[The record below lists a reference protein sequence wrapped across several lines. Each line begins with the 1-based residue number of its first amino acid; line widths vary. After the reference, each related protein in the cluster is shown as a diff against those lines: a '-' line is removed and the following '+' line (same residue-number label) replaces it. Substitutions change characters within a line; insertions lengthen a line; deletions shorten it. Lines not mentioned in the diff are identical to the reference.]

1 MKKKNNLFLRG
12 VQGVKIEKAPPSEMP
27 PFFWKVIHPL
37 AATLISCLPSR
48 IARALFLAG
57 GSENSDTHVVAKNP
71 TTHIAVE
78 TMYTYPHRRAAG
90 KTSFSDDLWERYL
103 YNAIDVRNRL
113 RLVEQELQHLILLIA
128 KQSIPVRP
136 VRIVS
141 VGCGSARAVIESIA
155 SLNGRVRVDLSLI
168 DISRN
173 ALTFAEVL
181 ASQFGINPSTY
192 RDFAQNIAKYSLN
205 GRPHIVEMVG
215 LLDYLAD
222 KETVSLVSEIFKNLV
237 PGGYL
242 VTCNIVSNFEQG
254 FVTKGIGWKMIYRRP
269 EELAQLLIEAGFPPS
284 NIRLILTPLGIHCLA
299 ICQKKPEEVA

>member
-1 MKKKNNLFLRG
+1 MKRNNLFL
-12 VQGVKIEKAPPSEMP
+12 QGVKIEKAPPSEMP
-27 PFFWKVIHPL
+27 PFFWKVLHPL
-37 AATLISCLPSR
+37 VATFLSWLPPK
-48 IARALFLAG
+48 IAQALFLAG

-78 TMYTYPHRRAAG
+78 TMYTYPHRHAAG
-90 KTSFSDDLWERYL
+90 NTSFSDDLWERYL

-128 KQSIPVRP
+128 KQSIPVR
-136 VRIVS
+136 VVS

-173 ALTFAEVL
+173 ALTFAEIL
-181 ASQFGINPSTY
+181 ASQLGINPSTY

-205 GRPHIVEMVG
+205 RPHIVEMVG
-215 LLDYLAD
+215 LLDYIAN
-222 KETVSLVSEIFKNLV
+222 KEAVPLISEIFKTIV

-242 VTCNIVSNFEQG
+242 VTCNIVPNLEQG
-254 FVTKGIGWKMIYRRP
+254 FVTKGIRWKMIYRRP
-269 EELAQLLIEAGFPPS
+269 EQLAQLLIEAGFSPS
-284 NIRLILTPLGIHCLA
+284 NIRLIITPLGIHSLA
-299 ICQKKPEEVA
+299 ICQKPKEVA